1 MLCIL
6 DNIMS
11 LKQGVTIMVK
21 RLKNKSKS
29 TRLIISI
36 IIFSILFIFSNPSIT
51 TAADLTLNNTPAQIY
66 FSPKGG
72 CTEAIVNEISHAKSE
87 IYVQAYSFT
96 SVSIAKALVDAHKRG
111 IKVEAILDKSQKK
124 ERYTSATFLAN
135 SGIPTYIDSKHAI
148 AHNKIMVID
157 KETVITGSFNFTKA
171 AEEKNAENLLILKNK
186 EMASQYLMNWS
197 KHKNHS
203 DSYSG
208 RE

>member
-1 MLCIL
+1 MKKRIL
-6 DNIMS
+6 LVIVSFS
-11 LKQGVTIMVK
+11 L
-21 RLKNKSKS
+21 
-29 TRLIISI
+29 
-36 IIFSILFIFSNPSIT
+36 ILFPLHQTSH
-51 TAADLTLNNTPAQIY
+51 AANITLNNTPAQIY

-124 ERYTSATFLAN
+124 EKYTSATFLNN

>member
-1 MLCIL
+1 MKKRIL
-6 DNIMS
+6 LVIVSFS
-11 LKQGVTIMVK
+11 L
-21 RLKNKSKS
+21 
-29 TRLIISI
+29 
-36 IIFSILFIFSNPSIT
+36 ILFPLHQTSH
-51 TAADLTLNNTPAQIY
+51 AANITLNNTPAQIY

-157 KETVITGSFNFTKA
+157 KETVITGSFNFTKV

>member
-1 MLCIL
+1 
-6 DNIMS
+6 
-11 LKQGVTIMVK
+11 MVK
-21 RLKNKSKS
+21 RLKSKSES

>member
-1 MLCIL
+1 V
-6 DNIMS
+6 NYPAS
-11 LKQGVTIMVK
+11 LNSSQGVATSTGLGWRNAAELGGDIK
-21 RLKNKSKS
+21 R
-29 TRLIISI
+29 
-36 IIFSILFIFSNPSIT
+36 
-51 TAADLTLNNTPAQIY
+51 NTQ
-66 FSPKGG
+66 
-72 CTEAIVNEISHAKSE
+72 
-87 IYVQAYSFT
+87 
-96 SVSIAKALVDAHKRG
+96 
-111 IKVEAILDKSQKK
+111 
-124 ERYTSATFLAN
+124 SATFLAN

>member
-1 MLCIL
+1 
-6 DNIMS
+6 MS

-111 IKVEAILDKSQKK
+111 IKVEALLDKSQKK

-171 AEEKNAENLLILKNK
+171 AEEKNAENLLILKNRK
-186 EMASQYLMNWS
+186 LAETYLKNWN
-197 KHKNHS
+197 KHKDHS
-203 DSYSG
+203 EPY
-208 RE
+208 RERN